1 MYSYAE
7 LDWAGDPGTRRV
19 GRTEAEAE
27 ERMARRIM
35 THVELVRCGLGLRCS
50 PL

>member
-7 LDWAGDPGTRRV
+7 LDWAGDSGTRRV

-27 ERMARRIM
+27 ERMAK
-35 THVELVRCGLGLRCS
+35 VENLLGQLGMEI
-50 PL
+50 